1 MLDKKKTIIALG
13 YFDSVHIGHQEVIK
27 SAKAL
32 ADFHNAT
39 LTVVSFRGNL
49 KSHTSNSNDKVV
61 YTDFEREILYKN
73 LGVDDVKFLKITP
86 KLLSMKK
93 LAFLNMINKRYNV
106 IGYVCGEDYR
116 FGKDRC
122 GDVDYI
128 KQYAKKHSQIVRFL
142 KVVETDGEKISTS
155 MIKRLLEQGNI
166 EKANQLLGKNYS
178 VTEKVIKDRGV
189 GKTIGFPTAN
199 VLIDG
204 EKQKL
209 KSGVYKGNV
218 KTPFG
223 EYKAVINYGPRPTFN
238 LEEVILEAHLIG
250 FDKNLYGKT
259 ITVEFE
265 KFLRDVCKFND
276 LDSLKKQ
283 LRKDVMEVKKNG

>member
-27 SAKAL
+27 SAKTL

-39 LTVVSFRGNL
+39 LTVVSFKGNL

-61 YTDFEREILYKN
+61 YTDFEREILYNN

-128 KQYAKKHSQIVRFL
+128 KQYAKKS
-142 KVVETDGEKISTS
+142 
-155 MIKRLLEQGNI
+155 
-166 EKANQLLGKNYS
+166 
-178 VTEKVIKDRGV
+178 
-189 GKTIGFPTAN
+189 
-199 VLIDG
+199 
-204 EKQKL
+204 
-209 KSGVYKGNV
+209 
-218 KTPFG
+218 
-223 EYKAVINYGPRPTFN
+223 
-238 LEEVILEAHLIG
+238 
-250 FDKNLYGKT
+250 
-259 ITVEFE
+259 
-265 KFLRDVCKFND
+265 
-276 LDSLKKQ
+276 
-283 LRKDVMEVKKNG
+283 